1 MGGNRLSVST
11 HYYEIRYVLSIGQTN
26 YRLLPPLLDR
36 LPPLLL
42 ERELPEPRLR
52 PMLLREEEPRLRPML
67 LLDEEPRLRPMLL
80 LDEEPR
86 LRPMVL
92 PEERRLLP
100 LLMLPPEDREGFL
113 FVLILP
119 REELLPRLR
128 S

>member
-1 MGGNRLSVST
+1 MST
-11 HYYEIRYVLSIGQTN
+11 HYYEIRYVLSIGQTT

-42 ERELPEPRLR
+42 ERELPELPLR
-52 PMLLREEEPRLRPML
+52 PMLLRE
-67 LLDEEPRLRPMLL
+67 EEPRLRPMLL

-100 LLMLPPEDREGFL
+100 LLMLPPEDRERFL